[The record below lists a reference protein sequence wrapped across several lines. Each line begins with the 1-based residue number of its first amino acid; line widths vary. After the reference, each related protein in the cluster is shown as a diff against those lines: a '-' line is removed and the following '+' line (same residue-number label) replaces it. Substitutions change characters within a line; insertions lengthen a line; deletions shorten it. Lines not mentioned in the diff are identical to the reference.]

1 MDKMI
6 LSKIEFFGRH
16 GLLSEEN
23 RLGQKYVVDV
33 ELYLDL
39 SPAGVA
45 DYLELTI
52 NYDDLYEVIKKI
64 VEGPPVALVEALA
77 ENIASALLDSYSRI
91 SEVTIRVTKPN
102 PPVAISG
109 FAVEIRRN
117 DCRNVVYSRVS
128 KLVDQNLRAG

>member
-102 PPVAISG
+102 PPVAIHFSG
-109 FAVEIRRN
+109 FAVEIRRE
-117 DCRNVVYSRVS
+117 RLQKR
-128 KLVDQNLRAG
+128 GI

>member
-16 GLLSEEN
+16 GLLPEEN
-23 RLGQKYVVDV
+23 LLGQKYVVDV
-33 ELYLDL
+33 VLYLDL

-45 DYLELTI
+45 DDLELTI
-52 NYDDLYEVIKKI
+52 NYADLYEVIKKV

-77 ENIASALLDSYSRI
+77 ENIASTLLDSYSRI

-102 PPVAISG
+102 PPVAIHFSG
-109 FAVEIRRN
+109 LAIEIHRKRMQE
-117 DCRNVVYSRVS
+117 R
-128 KLVDQNLRAG
+128 GI